1 MAYAPGFDIDVFLSY
16 AHKNNE
22 NGWVEQFRAF
32 LARRVPE
39 FLPHA
44 ADVKVWRDDRL
55 TGFDELWPTLQSN
68 IEGSAIFLS
77 ICSPVYVTS
86 KNCAQEVEY
95 FLERSRNAVRLERQS
110 RLARIAIIPYTTEPD
125 ALPLFQRDDTV
136 FYTFFDERPD
146 GTIDQYQPGSTTF
159 AREADR
165 VAQHLASQLRRLRDA
180 AERSA
185 ARQPSGPRQAIFI
198 ANSSRDRAEDRL
210 TVVNEFREH
219 DVLTVPDGTY
229 GREELTT
236 LTSDLL
242 ARAVCSV
249 HLLGDNPGPSVDE
262 GDPPISHLQ
271 YRLARAHRP
280 ERFTQVVWAPTTMK
294 PAAGRQQELVESIRA
309 YKDDVWDRATELLSG
324 TLDELLRGLRGV
336 LQRQPE
342 VARLEGGGPLYLL
355 CTKADL
361 EQDDGALRQLRDSL
375 HRAGV
380 LPELPAF
387 DPEEGV
393 DLAELERTLIA
404 QSRGTLIYYGRG
416 TDTWVKLKRL
426 TLTKVLGELKAQ
438 GEYVRA
444 LYLGGPATT
453 PKQAQYVGL
462 GPTLADAS
470 GMAPILVLGN
480 ASGFEPEH
488 LKPLLERIAASRS

>member
-1 MAYAPGFDIDVFLSY
+1 MAYAPGFEIDVFLSY

-22 NGWVEQFRAF
+22 NGWVEEFRAF
-32 LARRVPE
+32 LERRVPE

-44 ADVKVWRDDRL
+44 ADLKVWRDDRL
-55 TGFDELWPTLQSN
+55 TGFDMLWPTLRQN
-68 IEGSAIFLS
+68 IESSAIFLS

-86 KNCAQEVEY
+86 KNCAQEVEH
-95 FLERSRNAVRLERQS
+95 FLATARNAARLERQS
-110 RLARIAIIPYTTEPD
+110 RMARIAIIPYTDEPD
-125 ALPLFQRDDTV
+125 ALPLFRRDDTV
-136 FYTFFDERPD
+136 FYRFFEERTD
-146 GTIDQYQPGSTTF
+146 RTIDQYQPGTPAF
-159 AREADR
+159 NREADK

-180 AERSA
+180 VERSA
-185 ARQPSGPRQAIFI
+185 NQSAGARKTIFV
-198 ANSSRDRAEDRL
+198 AQTSRDRTEDRL

-219 DVLTVPDGTY
+219 EVLTLPDGTY
-229 GREELTT
+229 GRDDVTAIT
-236 LTSDLL
+236 KDLL
-242 ARAVCSV
+242 ARATCSV

-280 ERFTQVVWAPTTMK
+280 DGFTQIVWTPPTIT
-294 PAAGRQQELVESIRA
+294 PAAGRHQELVDGIRGF
-309 YKDDVWDRATELLSG
+309 KEDVWDRATDVLCG
-324 TLDELLRGLRGV
+324 TLDELLRGVRGV

-355 CTKADL
+355 CTKTDL
-361 EQDDGALRQLRDSL
+361 EQDEGALKLLRDSL

-426 TLTKVLGELKAQ
+426 TITKVLGELKAQ
-438 GEYVRA
+438 GQYIRA
-444 LYLGGPATT
+444 LYLGAPATT
-453 PKQAQYVGL
+453 PKQVQYLEL
-462 GPTLADAS
+462 GPVIAD
-470 GMAPILVLGN
+470 GTGLTPILVLGN
-480 ASGFEPEH
+480 AGGFEPDH
-488 LKPLLERIAASRS
+488 LKPLIERIVASAS